1 MVKEKYL
8 YSSSEM
14 GQKLRTVNLFE
25 KFDVDGNGSLD
36 SGELTELYN
45 KNNIMITQD
54 EICKLFGETN
64 LKFTLQMFEKM
75 NEDKDKLRN
84 YRN

>member
-8 YSSSEM
+8 YSSSELS
-14 GQKLRTVNLFE
+14 QKLRTVNLFE

-64 LKFTLQMFEKM
+64 LKFTL
-75 NEDKDKLRN
+75 
-84 YRN
+84 

>member
-8 YSSSEM
+8 YSSSEL

-64 LKFTLQMFEKM
+64 LKFTL
-75 NEDKDKLRN
+75 
-84 YRN
+84 